1 MDNRKVLLFAVL
13 VILLALVG
21 LNFKGIT
28 GKQLGGDV
36 IIELSPTTMDCRRQD
51 NSKVINVFVD
61 AGSIGV
67 DKTFYMH
74 RADDESRVGGSSDT
88 LCSQSI
94 CSGAHNTNYRLSCGL
109 GSGGYFFRFT
119 RDNYDRVFNS
129 EVFTLTHS
137 G

>member
-28 GKQLGGDV
+28 GKQLGGGV
-36 IIELSPTTMDCRRQD
+36 VIELSPTDVDCRRQD
-51 NSKVINVFVD
+51 SSKIIYVFVD
-61 AGSIGV
+61 AGSVGV
-67 DKTFYMH
+67 DQKFYMH
-74 RADDESRVGGSSDT
+74 RADDGTRVGGSSDN
-88 LCSQSI
+88 LCPQSI
-94 CSGAHNTNYRLSCGL
+94 CTGAHSKNYRLSCGL
-109 GSGGYFFRFT
+109 PSEEYFFRFT
-119 RDNYDRVFNS
+119 RDNYNLVFDS